1 MKIGR
6 DEYRRAARIRVDN
19 THKKRETADRY
30 FKIVDRGVLYL
41 LHTDMMPVWA
51 LRAYRK
57 VERTTGYDISM
68 TVSKSALGLM

>member
-41 LHTDMMPVWA
+41 
-51 LRAYRK
+51 RK
-57 VERTTGYDISM
+57 IIRRMNSGRD
-68 TVSKSALGLM
+68 